1 MEARRMDEKRLQ
13 LLLLL
18 LLLLQVG
25 DIPETVIRTSD

>member
-1 MEARRMDEKRLQ
+1 MDEKRLQ

>member
-1 MEARRMDEKRLQ
+1 MEARRMDEKR
-13 LLLLL
+13 LLLL